1 MFTPAPNPPADLDPS
16 ENMWV
21 PVRSGTVFVEPGA
34 GLVRSEQ
41 APIEAP
47 TFFLGVMDGAGVYAI
62 DLHEGSDEG
71 DLEPVHLRKLYGRI
85 PDEEWV
91 IAGRAE
97 QIVNYERTHI
107 YCGRCATPTETNPH
121 DRGKVCP
128 NCGHMAFP
136 RLSPA
141 MIVLVENLSLIHI

>member
-1 MFTPAPNPPADLDPS
+1 
-16 ENMWV
+16 MWV

-34 GLVRSEQ
+34 GLVQSEQ

-47 TFFLGVMDGAGVYAI
+47 TFFLGVMDGAGVYAV
-62 DLHEGSDEG
+62 DLHESSDEG

-91 IAGRAE
+91 VAGRAE

-107 YCGRCATPTETNPH
+107 YCGRCATPPETNSH

-141 MIVLVENLSLIHI
+141 MIVLVENGD

>member
-16 ENMWV
+16 QNIWV

-34 GLVRSEQ
+34 GLVHSEQ

-47 TFFLGVMDGAGVYAI
+47 TFFLGVMDGAGVYAV
-62 DLHEGSDEG
+62 DLHESSDEG

-91 IAGRAE
+91 VDPDKFFSKSRNCPWNGK
-97 QIVNYERTHI
+97 TLK
-107 YCGRCATPTETNPH
+107 
-121 DRGKVCP
+121 GKVKATIL
-128 NCGHMAFP
+128 GGKQVFDGTQITA
-136 RLSPA
+136 
-141 MIVLVENLSLIHI
+141 